1 MRFRFRHFGTAAL
14 LAQGA
19 VLAPS
24 VAFATVPQGLT
35 EQGRLFDDT
44 GNPLNATVSLTF
56 SLYTTA
62 SGGTAV
68 WTETQAAVTLDA
80 GYFSVELGS
89 VTPIPQSTWTGATL
103 YVGVAVNSDPEM
115 TPRQAAYAVPYA
127 LVTNDA
133 VGDIHPTSV
142 SVGGS
147 VVINASGQWV
157 GASSGLVGPT
167 GPAGANGATG
177 STGAVGPQGPAG
189 AQGAAGPQGPAGAQG
204 AAGAQGPAGP
214 TGAMGAQGIAGP
226 QGPEGLQGAPGADGA
241 TGAQGPQGPQGLP
254 GTAGTQGATGAEG
267 A

>member
-24 VAFATVPQGLT
+24 VAFASLPQGLT

-68 WTETQAAVTLDA
+68 WTETQGPVTLDA

-89 VTPIPQSTWTGATL
+89 VTPIPQAVWTSATL

-115 TPRQAAYAVPYA
+115 SPRQSTYSVPYA

-142 SVGGS
+142 SVNGS
-147 VVINASGQWV
+147 LVINSSGQWV
-157 GASSGLVGPT
+157 GSPTGLAGAT

-177 STGAVGPQGPAG
+177 ATGPTGPAGATGATGAVGPQGS
-189 AQGAAGPQGPAGAQG
+189 AGPQGPAG
-204 AAGAQGPAGP
+204 P
-214 TGAMGAQGIAGP
+214 
-226 QGPEGLQGAPGADGA
+226 
-241 TGAQGPQGPQGLP
+241 
-254 GTAGTQGATGAEG
+254 QGATGAVG
-267 A
+267 AQGAGGPQGP